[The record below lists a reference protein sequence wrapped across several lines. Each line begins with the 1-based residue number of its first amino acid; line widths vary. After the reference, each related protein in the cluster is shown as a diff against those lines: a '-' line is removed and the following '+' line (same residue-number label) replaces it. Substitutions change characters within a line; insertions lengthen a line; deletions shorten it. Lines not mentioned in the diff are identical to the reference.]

1 MQVVNILGSPR
12 KNGNSASL
20 AQIVCAGLEK
30 GGAKVNS
37 HYLNGL
43 VYRGCQGCEA
53 CKRGSETC
61 ILQDD
66 LAVVLEDIRLA
77 DVVVLSTPVYW
88 GDLTAQLKGC
98 IDRFYCYLKPGFMQ
112 GHDMHRLP
120 PGKQLVYIQAQG
132 APEPSQFGDLFA
144 RYNAF
149 FEQLQFF
156 AAAYRIQGCG
166 LNERGDAGAQVE
178 LLRTAEQVAE
188 RVLEKYRQLFPKN
201 Q

>member
-12 KNGNSASL
+12 RNGNSATL
-20 AQIVCAGLEK
+20 AQSVCTGLEK
-30 GGAKVNS
+30 GGAQITT

-53 CKRGSETC
+53 CKRESETC
-61 ILQDD
+61 ILKDD
-66 LAVVLEDIRLA
+66 LAGVLEDIRLA

-98 IDRFYCYLKPGFMQ
+98 IDRFYSYLKPGFMQ

-132 APEPSQFGDLFA
+132 APEPTQFGDLFA
-144 RYNAF
+144 RYNSF
-149 FEQLQFF
+149 FEQLQLF
-156 AAAYRIQGCG
+156 AAAYRIQGCA
-166 LNERGDAGAQVE
+166 LNERGDAGGNEE
-178 LLRTAEQVAE
+178 LLRTAEQVAAK
-188 RVLEKYRQLFPKN
+188 VLEKHRQLFPN
-201 Q
+201 TR